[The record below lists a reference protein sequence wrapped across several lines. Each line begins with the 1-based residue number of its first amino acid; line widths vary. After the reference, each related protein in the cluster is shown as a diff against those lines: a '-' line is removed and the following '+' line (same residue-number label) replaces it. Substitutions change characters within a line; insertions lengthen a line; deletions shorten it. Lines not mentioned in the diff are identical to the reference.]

1 MQCNIRL
8 NRFKIGVSMN
18 IVKKSTT
25 KQDELT
31 DYLKKTLAKAE
42 AKQLQPDVDFDE
54 WLDVVFLLNSAIRN
68 LERQK

>member
-1 MQCNIRL
+1 
-8 NRFKIGVSMN
+8 MN
-18 IVKKSTT
+18 IVKQSTA

-54 WLDVVFLLNSAIRN
+54 WLDAVFLLNSAIQK

>member
-1 MQCNIRL
+1 
-8 NRFKIGVSMN
+8 MN
-18 IVKKSTT
+18 VVKKSTT
-25 KQDELT
+25 KQNELT

>member
-1 MQCNIRL
+1 
-8 NRFKIGVSMN
+8 MN

-42 AKQLQPDVDFDE
+42 AKQLQQDVDFDE

>member
-1 MQCNIRL
+1 
-8 NRFKIGVSMN
+8 MN

-54 WLDVVFLLNSAIRN
+54 WLDIVFLLNSAIRN

>member
-1 MQCNIRL
+1 
-8 NRFKIGVSMN
+8 MN

-42 AKQLQPDVDFDE
+42 AKQLQPGVDLDE
-54 WLDVVFLLNSAIRN
+54 WLDVVFLLNSAIRS

>member
-1 MQCNIRL
+1 
-8 NRFKIGVSMN
+8 MN

>member
-1 MQCNIRL
+1 
-8 NRFKIGVSMN
+8 MN

-42 AKQLQPDVDFDE
+42 AKQLQQDVDFDE
-54 WLDVVFLLNSAIRN
+54 WLDVVFLLNSAIQK

>member
-1 MQCNIRL
+1 
-8 NRFKIGVSMN
+8 MN
-18 IVKKSTT
+18 SVKKSTT

-54 WLDVVFLLNSAIRN
+54 WLDVVFLLNSAIRS

>member
-1 MQCNIRL
+1 
-8 NRFKIGVSMN
+8 MN

-42 AKQLQPDVDFDE
+42 AKQLQSGVDFDE
-54 WLDVVFLLNSAIRN
+54 WLDVVFLLNSAIQK

>member
-1 MQCNIRL
+1 
-8 NRFKIGVSMN
+8 MN

-54 WLDVVFLLNSAIRN
+54 WLDVVFLLNSAIQK

>member
-1 MQCNIRL
+1 
-8 NRFKIGVSMN
+8 MN
-18 IVKKSTT
+18 IVKKSTD

>member
-1 MQCNIRL
+1 
-8 NRFKIGVSMN
+8 MN
-18 IVKKSTT
+18 IVKKSTD

-42 AKQLQPDVDFDE
+42 AKQLQSGIDFDE
-54 WLDVVFLLNSAIRN
+54 WLDVVFLLNSAIRS

>member
-1 MQCNIRL
+1 
-8 NRFKIGVSMN
+8 MN

-42 AKQLQPDVDFDE
+42 AKQLQQDVDFDE
-54 WLDVVFLLNSAIRN
+54 WLDVVFLLNSAIQN